1 MILILSQC
9 TLESSS
15 EEVIDWISHLGG
27 NYRRINGN
35 DLKESDYYFLINNN
49 DSKFS
54 IANNLLNIDNVN
66 VIWYRRWND
75 DVDRLLPTK
84 KNLSLINTINTHRK
98 GEHRHLSTFFFSI
111 LKNKKWINTPDD
123 ERITKN
129 EMLLKAKLVGL
140 EIPNTILTTSKKDA
154 MSFKNKFNKIII
166 KSISNTTLYMVQK
179 KFFGNYTC
187 LVSDDDVVNFPSNFY
202 PTLFQ
207 EYLEKEYELRIFYCF
222 GKLYSMAIF
231 SQNDKQ
237 TEIDFRQYNYDKPNR
252 NVPYK
257 LPKLIS
263 QKIVKLMNY
272 FGCKTGSIDMVK
284 TKDGRYVFLEINP
297 VGQFGMTSKPC
308 HYYIEKVLAI
318 QLIKTDK
325 NERKN

>member
-1 MILILSQC
+1 
-9 TLESSS
+9 
-15 EEVIDWISHLGG
+15 
-27 NYRRINGN
+27 
-35 DLKESDYYFLINNN
+35 
-49 DSKFS
+49 
-54 IANNLLNIDNVN
+54 
-66 VIWYRRWND
+66 
-75 DVDRLLPTK
+75 
-84 KNLSLINTINTHRK
+84 
-98 GEHRHLSTFFFSI
+98 
-111 LKNKKWINTPDD
+111 
-123 ERITKN
+123 
-129 EMLLKAKLVGL
+129 
-140 EIPNTILTTSKKDA
+140 
-154 MSFKNKFNKIII
+154 
-166 KSISNTTLYMVQK
+166 MVQK